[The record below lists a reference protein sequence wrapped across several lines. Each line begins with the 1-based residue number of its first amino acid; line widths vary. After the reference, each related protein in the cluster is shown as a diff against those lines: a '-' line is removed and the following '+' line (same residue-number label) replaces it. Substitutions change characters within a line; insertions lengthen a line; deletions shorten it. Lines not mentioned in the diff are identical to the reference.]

1 MIEPLSAPRRA
12 LVHVL
17 MLVGLLIAVI
27 VIGTLGFHWIE
38 GESLF
43 DSFYMALIT
52 LTTVGYQET
61 ITLSQ
66 EGRYFNAFLILAG
79 FSVVFVVLGILTQT
93 LPRLELLDY
102 FGRRKTTRM
111 IKKLS
116 NHYIVC
122 GLGRVGR
129 GVIRQLQ
136 RDGGKVV
143 AIDRDPRFSHW
154 ARDHDVLLVTEDATT
169 DEALERAGANRAKGL
184 VAALSS
190 DAENMYVTLSAH
202 DLNPDLRIVARAA
215 EETARGKMLRAGAQV
230 VFSPYVFT
238 GFRLAQALLRPQVSS
253 FLDIAAAYDGSHVD
267 LEIEEYR
274 VEADAPYVN
283 KAVADTE
290 LTKKLDVILLAIAKE
305 DGSLEFNPDQ
315 STVMEAGDALIV
327 MGRHLTLSTLRD
339 ALGH

>member
-1 MIEPLSAPRRA
+1 MKWASSAPRRA
-12 LVHVL
+12 LVQVL
-17 MLVGLLIAVI
+17 LLVCLLTAVI
-27 VIGTLGFHWIE
+27 VVGTLGFHWIE

-93 LPRLELLDY
+93 LPRLELPDY
-102 FGRRKTTRM
+102 LARRRTGRM
-111 IKKLS
+111 IHKLS
-116 NHYIVC
+116 KHYIVC

-143 AIDRDPRFSHW
+143 AIDKDPRFAHW
-154 ARDHDVLLVTEDATT
+154 ARSHDVMLITADATT
-169 DEALERAGANRAKGL
+169 DETLERAGADRAKGL

-215 EETARGKMLRAGAQV
+215 EDTARGKLLRAGAQV

-253 FLDIAAAYDGSHVD
+253 FLDVAAAYDGSDVD
-267 LEIEEYR
+267 IEIEEYR
-274 VEADAPYVN
+274 VETDAPYAN
-283 KAVADTE
+283 ATVADTQ

-305 DGSLEFNPDQ
+305 DGSLDFNPDE
-315 STVMEAGDALIV
+315 SAVLKPGDALIV

>member
-1 MIEPLSAPRRA
+1 MMQPSPAPPRA

-17 MLVGLLIAVI
+17 RLVSLLIAVI
-27 VIGTLGFHWIE
+27 VVGTLGFHWIE

-66 EGRYFNAFLILAG
+66 AGRYFNAFLILAG
-79 FSVVFVVLGILTQT
+79 FSVVFVVLGILSQT

-111 IKKLS
+111 INKLS

-136 RDGGKVV
+136 RDGGRVV
-143 AIDRDPRFSHW
+143 AIDRDPRFAHW
-154 ARDHDVLLVTEDATT
+154 ARDHDVLLVTQDATT
-169 DEALERAGANRAKGL
+169 DETLERAGADRAKGL

-202 DLNPDLRIVARAA
+202 DLNPNLRIVARAA

-253 FLDIAAAYDGSHVD
+253 FLDVAAAYDGSDVD

-274 VEADAPYVN
+274 VEPDAPYVN
-283 KAVADTE
+283 KTVADSQ
-290 LTKKLDVILLAIAKE
+290 LTTKLDVILLAIAKG
-305 DGSLEFNPDQ
+305 DGSLDFNPDQ

-327 MGRHLTLSTLRD
+327 MGRHLTLSTLRN

>member
-1 MIEPLSAPRRA
+1 MKWASSAPRRA

-17 MLVGLLIAVI
+17 VLVSLLTAVI

-79 FSVVFVVLGILTQT
+79 FGVVFVVLGILTQT
-93 LPRLELLDY
+93 LPRLELPDY
-102 FGRRKTTRM
+102 FGRRRTSRM
-111 IKKLS
+111 IRNLS
-116 NHYIVC
+116 KHYIVC

-129 GVIRQLQ
+129 GVIRQIQ

-143 AIDRDPRFSHW
+143 AIDKDPRFAHW
-154 ARDHDVLLVTEDATT
+154 ARNQEVMLITADATT
-169 DEALERAGANRAKGL
+169 DATLESAGADRAKGL
-184 VAALSS
+184 VAALPS

-215 EETARGKMLRAGAQV
+215 EETARGKLLRAGAQV

-253 FLDIAAAYDGSHVD
+253 FLDVAAAYDGSDVD
-267 LEIEEYR
+267 IEIEEYR
-274 VEADAPYVN
+274 VEADAPYAN
-283 KAVADTE
+283 KTVAESE

-305 DGSLEFNPDQ
+305 DGSLDFNPDP
-315 STVMEAGDALIV
+315 STVLEAGDALIV
-327 MGRHLTLSTLRD
+327 MGRHLTLSTLQD
-339 ALGH
+339 ALGD